1 MGSVQRWTL
10 VPAPWKGALDA
21 LSSTAEPPRVTTL
34 GENWASAP
42 DLLAAPTPQILCV
55 AQRDRSANN
64 RGIEKQFINLFAAV

>member
-1 MGSVQRWTL
+1 
-10 VPAPWKGALDA
+10 
-21 LSSTAEPPRVTTL
+21 VTTL